1 MERGALLP
9 VCPPWLHISGLILC
23 FCLLIFYSIKE
34 FDTYKRCLNNSLGAQ
49 VWFQTQP
56 FFLCCFCSPCA
67 LLPLSQP
74 ISGLGSSCNQAVD
87 GFLNSDCLALK
98 MNLCVPEPGSL
109 TLVSKSHSSCFKLA
123 EFGGTVLWRDH
134 QWGQDNYCS
143 RLHVFVFTFPTSGP
157 LNTRICGRF
166 VMISH
171 KVGLSKGTA
180 GCPGREI
187 SF

>member
-98 MNLCVPEPGSL
+98 MNLCVSEPGSL
-109 TLVSKSHSSCFKLA
+109 TSVSKSHSSCFKLT
-123 EFGGTVLWRDH
+123 EFGVRCYGETISGAKIITVW
-134 QWGQDNYCS
+134 
-143 RLHVFVFTFPTSGP
+143 
-157 LNTRICGRF
+157 
-166 VMISH
+166 
-171 KVGLSKGTA
+171 
-180 GCPGREI
+180 
-187 SF
+187 